1 MSQAI
6 DHLTPMLQ
14 RSQTPPQPA
23 ATRSLWVT
31 LLLLR
36 SSSNLCLTRVFFL
49 QPVLFIQRVFT
60 LQICMHCLLIKSA
73 NRYFFLAVFLLRGSL
88 SFTPVLHLH
97 GLFNL
102 MLNECFTFPLPL
114 SPSLPFSWEYP
125 VIALDGRKFCGLL
138 LPFPLVYFS

>member
-14 RSQTPPQPA
+14 RSKTHPGLQQIGA
-23 ATRSLWVT
+23 SGSVFLFC
-31 LLLLR
+31 
-36 SSSNLCLTRVFFL
+36 SNSDLCLTRVFFL
-49 QPVLFIQRVFT
+49 QQMLFIQRVFT
-60 LQICMHCLLIKSA
+60 LQICMHRLLIKSA
-73 NRYFFLAVFLLRGSL
+73 NRYFFFSCILLYGSL
-88 SFTPVLHLH
+88 SFSPVLHLH

-114 SPSLPFSWEYP
+114 PPLPFSWEYP

-138 LPFPLVYFS
+138 LPFSLVYFS